1 MPELGVRTGTYVLGR
16 KIDSMIAELDG
27 RQAWSKLLAAAKY
40 ADEYGIPPVLNA
52 DTGGDGLMSNWWRE
66 GSGRR
71 GNRRPIPIVTV
82 VRSVGQFQVSVEPA
96 ARSRGPWRVLEEGR
110 KANTAGVTYTPGYI
124 KKGRDGRSRVPKNL
138 NLGDGMRLYRRRTRG
153 ASRSRPKY
161 TWTKA
166 TVAMTP
172 LAAYMGRTKIE
183 EAFLR
188 VWQRSQ
194 GATTIIGPASAN
206 VLRSGINSPGKDL
219 VNRTRQSIGTPRY
232 GGYSTWKK
240 PVPWSVRRR

>member
-1 MPELGVRTGTYVLGR
+1 MPDTGARSGTYVLAR

-27 RQAWSKLLAAAKY
+27 RQAWSKLVAAAKY
-40 ADEYGIPPVLNA
+40 ANEYGVEPVLKA

-71 GNRRPIPIVTV
+71 QNRRPIPIVTV

-110 KANTAGVTYTPGYI
+110 KANTPGVTYV
-124 KKGRDGRSRVPKNL
+124 KGHVRKGRVPKKL
-138 NLGDGMRLYRRRTRG
+138 DLGNGQRLYRRTNRG

-166 TVAMTP
+166 TAAMLP
-172 LAAYMGRTKIE
+172 LATFMGRSQIE

-188 VWQRSQ
+188 IWQRSQ
-194 GATTIIGPASAN
+194 GATTIIGPASSN
-206 VLRSGINSPGKDL
+206 VLRSGINSPGKEM
-219 VNRTRQSIGTPRY
+219 VSRTRGSVGMPRY
-232 GGYSTWKK
+232 GGYSTWRK
-240 PVPWSVRRR
+240 PVPWSASRR